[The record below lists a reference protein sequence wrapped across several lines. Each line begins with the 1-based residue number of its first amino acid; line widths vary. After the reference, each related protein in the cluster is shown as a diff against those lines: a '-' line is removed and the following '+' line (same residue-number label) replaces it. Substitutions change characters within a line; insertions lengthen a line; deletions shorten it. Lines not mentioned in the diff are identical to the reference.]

1 MTDDEW
7 WDEFEAERFDEIHEV
22 ADQPDE
28 LIWTQFEDA
37 GVIEYHPGRHEGGGG
52 YYVGIKPWGPEHA
65 DLVITVD
72 DDDLRALG
80 GYR

>member
-1 MTDDEW
+1 M
-7 WDEFEAERFDEIHEV
+7 
-22 ADQPDE
+22 
-28 LIWTQFEDA
+28 IWTLFEDA
-37 GVIEYHPGRHEGGGG
+37 GVIEYHPGRHEDGGG
-52 YYVGIKPWGPEHA
+52 YYLGCKPWGPEHA